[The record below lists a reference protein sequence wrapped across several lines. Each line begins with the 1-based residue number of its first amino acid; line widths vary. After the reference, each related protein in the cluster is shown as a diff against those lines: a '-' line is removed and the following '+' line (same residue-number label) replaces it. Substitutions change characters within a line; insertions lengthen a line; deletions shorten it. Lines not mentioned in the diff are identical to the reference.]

1 MSRHVE
7 TVLIGLHDVNARALG
22 YRAGLYIVFSF
33 SVTAWFDGDC
43 VDTSDTSTAVIAEV
57 DRVLDRTTAD
67 IGLVSVLVAIIRL
80 ILDEEGVVVFNGY
93 SAAVLIQWSI

>member
-1 MSRHVE
+1 M
-7 TVLIGLHDVNARALG
+7 
-22 YRAGLYIVFSF
+22 
-33 SVTAWFDGDC
+33 
-43 VDTSDTSTAVIAEV
+43 IAEV

>member
-57 DRVLDRTTAD
+57 DRVLDCATTD

-93 SAAVLIQWSI
+93 SAAVLIKWSI